1 MKRAERAARHAVPHL
16 SVTDMCDLLSTP
28 PRNLNRAFQAVGACR
43 TDRQQQ
49 IHRSRIW
56 RTEYRELRG
65 VCSGGS
71 TICPTGA
78 GRRSGCKG
86 VVRWR
91 QRNVRAAGTQSLQP
105 VLRVWEIQKELNRQ
119 SPWPLNIQEQSLV
132 TAHGDHAAEAKFVE
146 YLGALYAQRPP
157 DLVVAFGAAAGRF
170 MQQHRAEL
178 FPTTP
183 MLLAAVEVR
192 RVEPP
197 MLFERDVVA
206 GVRHDQVAAI
216 ENVLR
221 LLPETKAIAIIIGN
235 SPLSDF
241 GLAST
246 NGYWVRC

>member
-1 MKRAERAARHAVPHL
+1 
-16 SVTDMCDLLSTP
+16 
-28 PRNLNRAFQAVGACR
+28 
-43 TDRQQQ
+43 
-49 IHRSRIW
+49 
-56 RTEYRELRG
+56 
-65 VCSGGS
+65 
-71 TICPTGA
+71 
-78 GRRSGCKG
+78 
-86 VVRWR
+86 
-91 QRNVRAAGTQSLQP
+91 
-105 VLRVWEIQKELNRQ
+105 
-119 SPWPLNIQEQSLV
+119 
-132 TAHGDHAAEAKFVE
+132 
-146 YLGALYAQRPP
+146 
-157 DLVVAFGAAAGRF
+157 LVVAFGAAAGRF

-206 GVRHDQVAAI
+206 GVRYDQVAAI